1 MRFILELSVKMAYSW
16 YEGMGFIVNAKLNVA
31 YSWCKGNC
39 GLFLIYE

>member
-1 MRFILELSVKMAYSW
+1 MAYSW
-16 YEGMGFIVNAKLNVA
+16 CEGMGFIVDAKVNVA